1 MGLRTHDFI
10 KFNDDRAALEFNSQS
25 AAFTITV
32 DGTVVYDSSA
42 GTSAAELEYLD
53 IATLGTGAASK
64 AVVLDASGD
73 YTYPAAA
80 TIVYPS
86 GASLTLESGSTFDVA
101 GTFEIANVAM
111 TAGAAELN
119 LIDGSLAG
127 TVVVSKAAIYDSN
140 GKLNLSSATV
150 AALGTTI
157 ADAVAM
163 TKQFNAVTGATGGAS
178 GGTGVLLPVA
188 MADEVVVVVNTDAT
202 NALKVYAVTGSQ
214 VNALG
219 STVAYLVTPGQMA
232 IFVGRSATLWYT
244 AAATD
249 TITGLTAS
257 ATELNYND
265 IATLGTGAASKAVVL
280 DAGDDYTWPATGI
293 LTYGVLKDPAAT
305 TITATGA
312 EINKL
317 DDSAVVMTK
326 GSGVATGETY
336 ASGVFLNGTLKVTR
350 IMVDLTTL
358 VSGAADLDIIGDTGG
373 AANAHF
379 GQITAALNGTIVGGQ
394 VTCLEAPAGGATDID
409 FYSATVGTG
418 AQDADV
424 TALTETV
431 LITAGGAWTSGAVK
445 GMTTVPPANDYLY
458 IVNGAASAGAF
469 SAGKFLI
476 ELFGV

>member
-1 MGLRTHDFI
+1 MGIRTHDFV
-10 KFNDDRAALEFNSQS
+10 KFNDDRAALEFNPQS

-86 GASLTLESGSTFDVA
+86 GASLTLNSGSTFDVA

-111 TAGAAELN
+111 TASAA
-119 LIDGSLAG
+119 
-127 TVVVSKAAIYDSN
+127 
-140 GKLNLSSATV
+140 
-150 AALGTTI
+150 
-157 ADAVAM
+157 
-163 TKQFNAVTGATGGAS
+163 
-178 GGTGVLLPVA
+178 
-188 MADEVVVVVNTDAT
+188 
-202 NALKVYAVTGSQ
+202 
-214 VNALG
+214 
-219 STVAYLVTPGQMA
+219 
-232 IFVGRSATLWYT
+232 
-244 AAATD
+244 
-249 TITGLTAS
+249 
-257 ATELNYND
+257 ELNYND
-265 IATLGTGAASKAVVL
+265 ITTLGTGAASKAVVL
-280 DAGDDYTWPATGI
+280 DAGEDYTWPATGI
-293 LTYGVLKDPAAT
+293 LTYGVLKDPAGTTLGSTAAELNYLDLTTLGTGAASKAVVLDTGEDYTWPATGVLTYGVLKDPAAT

-317 DDSAVVMTK
+317 DDSAAVMTK

-418 AQDADV
+418 AQDSDV

-476 ELFGV
+476 ELYGV